1 MEIKEIL
8 HSLETSWSRNDV
20 LLRIKRG
27 LGSEKIVN
35 EFLKDNKKDIEEL
48 AKFFSENNK
57 DILVELEELSACE
70 TKLIKKINNLSNHQ
84 YQNNFKSKKTKK
96 FSLSKKLNSYN
107 LGLFLMK
114 WSNKFVVSSLLLI
127 SAIALSKQAWS

>member
-1 MEIKEIL
+1 MEIEEIL

>member
-1 MEIKEIL
+1 MEIEEIL

-27 LGSEKIVN
+27 QGSEKIVN

>member
-1 MEIKEIL
+1 MEIEEIL

-96 FSLSKKLNSYN
+96 FSISKKLNSYN

>member
-27 LGSEKIVN
+27 QGSEKIVN

-114 WSNKFVVSSLLLI
+114 WSNKFVVSSLLII